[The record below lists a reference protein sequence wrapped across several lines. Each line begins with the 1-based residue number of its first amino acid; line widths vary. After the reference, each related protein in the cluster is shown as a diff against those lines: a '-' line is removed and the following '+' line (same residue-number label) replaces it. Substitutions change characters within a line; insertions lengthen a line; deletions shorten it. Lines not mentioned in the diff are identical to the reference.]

1 MVNAGHKVRVRMT
14 ATLDDGTDLDLG
26 FGDRGEAEVTL
37 GSGELSSYVES
48 LVARM
53 DVGDTHVW
61 NTPAVRVLGPQMVGR
76 DLRYE
81 VTLLADYGRA
91 LSAVAWYTSPPPGQR
106 RRKAMIRL
114 VLIRSSQNRMWSR
127 SMLRSIHIP
136 NI

>member
-53 DVGDTHVW
+53 DVGETHAW

-91 LSAVAWYTSPPPGQR
+91 LSAVAEEHIHHEHGCSCGCERLR
-106 RRKAMIRL
+106 RSLA
-114 VLIRSSQNRMWSR
+114 
-127 SMLRSIHIP
+127 HA
-136 NI
+136 